1 MAHPL
6 LTFEQISY
14 ELRQRGTVNEFYLD
28 LPNLRTTTI
37 APGYKKA
44 AVVDYIF
51 FGPQGMRLY
60 DQNDAG
66 HELTEQSLDV
76 LEAILANVQLT
87 ERPEGHRG
95 F

>member
-1 MAHPL
+1 MPHPL

-28 LPNLRTTTI
+28 LPQLRTTI
-37 APGYKKA
+37 APGYKKP

-51 FGPQGMRLY
+51 FGPMGLRLY
-60 DQNDAG
+60 DENDAG
-66 HELTEQSLDV
+66 HELTEQSPEV

-87 ERPEGHRG
+87 QRPEGHRG